1 MHVCT
6 AATKLVLPDALSRQA
21 VDGSYVLQKG
31 KIHKVPADDGE
42 ALRSA
47 LMGIFEKRR
56 ARNFFL

>member
-1 MHVCT
+1 M
-6 AATKLVLPDALSRQA
+6 LPPFSRQA